1 MLKPPPTSPLMLL
14 SLPTFAVVHLLLRA
28 PAQVIAV
35 PCNHTPTKKNN
46 SVFVHPSEFKKELP
60 HFRVS
65 EVDYTILYQEISS
78 FNANNDDQPFISEVS
93 YCAFPVKLGVVY

>member
-1 MLKPPPTSPLMLL
+1 MLL